1 MKRNFLIMLCLFFLL
16 VLPKVASADCLSVGP
31 FDNFI
36 VQGDDTVILY
46 YGSVALVQ
54 IELNCSVNPKSKIR
68 LLKNYCCDGDDIM
81 IDDST
86 CSIITLKSLYED

>member
-1 MKRNFLIMLCLFFLL
+1 MKKYFLVLLWLFFLL
-16 VLPKVASADCLSVGP
+16 ILPDVVSADCMSVGP

-46 YGSVALVQ
+46 NGSVALVK
-54 IELNCSVNPKSKIR
+54 IEVDCGVQPKSKIR
-68 LLKNYCCDGDDIM
+68 LLKSYCCDGDDIM

-86 CSIITLKSLYED
+86 CTIMSLQSSSDD